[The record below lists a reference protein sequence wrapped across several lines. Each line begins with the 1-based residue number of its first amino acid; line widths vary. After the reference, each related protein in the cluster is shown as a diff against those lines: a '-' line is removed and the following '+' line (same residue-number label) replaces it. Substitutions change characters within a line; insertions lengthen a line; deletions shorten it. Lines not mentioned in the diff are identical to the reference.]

1 MTATLA
7 FNELN
12 EFHSVKPIGF
22 QEGTIAIEILSQTF
36 HCEQSFFEVLKA
48 TLLWWWLE
56 IMTQMLQWYFQEAD
70 KWTNILENKLQNSLE
85 EQDIIYLTYWPKKN
99 SMKYILDIKLTLTL

>member
-12 EFHSVKPIGF
+12 EFHRVKPIGF
-22 QEGTIAIEILSQTF
+22 QEGTIAIEILSQPF

-48 TLLWWWLE
+48 NLL
-56 IMTQMLQWYFQEAD
+56 
-70 KWTNILENKLQNSLE
+70 
-85 EQDIIYLTYWPKKN
+85 
-99 SMKYILDIKLTLTL
+99 